1 MSKKKNCKTQVK
13 KKNKKIS
20 WTCYEVQEMLKMD
33 EDATARTTTVKNT
46 SRIRS
51 NGIQFDKLRWTIPL
65 P

>member
-1 MSKKKNCKTQVK
+1 MSKKNCKTQVK

-46 SRIRS
+46 SRD
-51 NGIQFDKLRWTIPL
+51 IQFDTLRWTIPL